1 VLRMHDGPYY
11 GFATAPACVGH
22 GQVEAAYCPTVLSKA
37 AHGHVQRSPCNS
49 RYVVV

>member
-1 VLRMHDGPYY
+1 MLDDHYSV
-11 GFATAPACVGH
+11 FATVPACVGH

-37 AHGHVQRSPCNS
+37 ADGHVQRSPCNS